1 MKGPGAVPIVVCVWD
16 GLTYPGIDCSLRSP
30 KFLKAVPPLWQV
42 PLSGLFAT
50 IESAHP
56 VFEAISDEATT
67 SSRGHSVRL
76 SVWLNKNKQTL
87 FLAGDRMIDGD
98 RYLAPQHDLPPIDPS
113 RLTAINWYGV
123 NFRVESQTSQ
133 RKPESIQAFMSSY
146 LRAEEQ
152 FDVLID
158 DDRSGEA
165 SDFVGLQVDRSELVV
180 TLVHCK
186 YSSAVIPGAR
196 LADLYEV
203 CLV

>member
-1 MKGPGAVPIVVCVWD
+1 
-16 GLTYPGIDCSLRSP
+16 
-30 KFLKAVPPLWQV
+30 
-42 PLSGLFAT
+42 
-50 IESAHP
+50 
-56 VFEAISDEATT
+56 
-67 SSRGHSVRL
+67 
-76 SVWLNKNKQTL
+76 
-87 FLAGDRMIDGD
+87 MIDGD

-113 RLTAINWYGV
+113 RLTAINWDGV

-165 SDFVGLQVDRSELVV
+165 ADLVGLQVDRSELVV

-203 CLV
+203 CGQAVRSAKWRQKGADPLLSHLARRARDFKARTGISSLRGG